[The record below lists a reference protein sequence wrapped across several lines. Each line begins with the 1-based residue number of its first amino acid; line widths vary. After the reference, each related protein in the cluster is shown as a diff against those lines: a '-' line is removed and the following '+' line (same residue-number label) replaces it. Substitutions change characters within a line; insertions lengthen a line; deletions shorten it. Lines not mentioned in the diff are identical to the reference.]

1 MATDKKRITVTLE
14 DDQYEKMVVA
24 MEDLGIQSISGFAS
38 KAINNYLAKINTD
51 EESAKV
57 IGHDTVDEIKK
68 ALVPI
73 MQEKEETNRVLM
85 IMLDVLWRKLIANRE
100 MNQSEVESLVR
111 SAVDDINSYS
121 GITPMSILSAGKEE
135 IKKNKADREIH
146 HINISTPQQTQGT
159 FDQNS
164 SAHTRHPVSTPPQHV
179 TQKHPQFSSDL
190 LEQEEDTRREEH
202 RRNIQPNR
210 WNPEDFQ

>member
-85 IMLDVLWRKLIANRE
+85 IMLNVLWRKLIANRE
-100 MNQSEVESLVR
+100 MNESELESLVR

-135 IKKNKADREIH
+135 IKKGHVLKTRPCPFFTLSI
-146 HINISTPQQTQGT
+146 IN
-159 FDQNS
+159 
-164 SAHTRHPVSTPPQHV
+164 
-179 TQKHPQFSSDL
+179 FS
-190 LEQEEDTRREEH
+190 
-202 RRNIQPNR
+202 
-210 WNPEDFQ
+210 